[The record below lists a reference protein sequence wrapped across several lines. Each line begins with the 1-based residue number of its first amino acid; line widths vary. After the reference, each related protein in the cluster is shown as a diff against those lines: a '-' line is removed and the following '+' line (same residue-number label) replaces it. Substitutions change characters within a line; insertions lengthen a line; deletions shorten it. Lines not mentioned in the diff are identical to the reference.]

1 VKHVGAPLDPTF
13 VLDENMA
20 GSIVT
25 RIQEAGFPVKAFVD
39 LFDRGLTDEILLE
52 KIATRPDLF
61 LITKDSD
68 FRYKPAVKKALL
80 AHRVGVFII
89 TSGGN
94 KSGVMLADL
103 IISAWPRLV
112 KFARKHPRPF
122 VARITSDSH
131 VVLHS

>member
-1 VKHVGAPLDPTF
+1 MKHVGAPLDPKF

-39 LFDRGLTDEILLE
+39 LFDRGLSDAILL
-52 KIATRPDLF
+52 KKLAARPNLF
-61 LITKDSD
+61 LVTKDSD
-68 FRYKPAVKKALL
+68 FRYKPAIKQALL
-80 AHRVGVFII
+80 MYSVGVFVI

-94 KSGVMLADL
+94 KPGAMLADL

-112 KFARKHPRPF
+112 KFTRKYPRPF
-122 VARITSDSH
+122 VAKITSDAR

>member
-1 VKHVGAPLDPTF
+1 MKHIGALLDPKF

-25 RIQEAGFPVKAFVD
+25 RIQKTGFPVKAFVD
-39 LFDRGLTDEILLE
+39 LFDRGLSDAILLE
-52 KIATRPDLF
+52 KLATRPNLF
-61 LITKDSD
+61 LVTKDSD
-68 FRYKPAVKKALL
+68 FRYKPAIKQALL
-80 AHRVGVFII
+80 MYSVGVFVI

-94 KSGVMLADL
+94 KSGAMLADL

-112 KFARKHPRPF
+112 KFTQKYPRPF
-122 VARITSDSH
+122 VAKITNDAR

>member
-1 VKHVGAPLDPTF
+1 MKHVGVLLDPKF

-39 LFDRGLTDEILLE
+39 LFDRGLADEILLE
-52 KIATRPDLF
+52 KLATRPNLF
-61 LITKDSD
+61 LVTKDSD
-68 FRYKPAVKKALL
+68 FRYKPAVKKVLL
-80 AHRVGVFII
+80 AHGIGVFVI

-94 KSGVMLADL
+94 KSGAMLADL

-112 KFARKHPRPF
+112 KFTRKYPRPF
-122 VARITSDSH
+122 VAKITSDAR
-131 VVLHS
+131 VILHS